1 MEPTT
6 GPSYQVAAP
15 RYLPE
20 IAQAVQR
27 TADFVLA
34 EPPATLVRNAV
45 ARAYSPYN
53 EPPGLLFG
61 SRKTEPF
68 KFEFPKVHP
77 DWGPADEPSFSSR
90 EPESL
95 AKKFL
100 REVRGTIEDSKNV
113 LADREF
119 LMQLRDAEA
128 TGNYPITGYKNVYPR
143 APGFLLGLAVTQWN
157 RDVLPAA
164 KRAGNAATAAT
175 LVASPAITPF
185 AAAVPQALN
194 RVDDAARAA
203 ALTRAAEG
211 TATYSQMQLLEKY
224 AASMAESG
232 GRPDYVGATLEAIYD
247 TAMGSGGTAPMLIG
261 TALNAAE
268 AASIVYESR
277 LLGSL
282 ANDRLGEHR
291 YNGAAETAARAG
303 VAGVSVLG
311 GATTDWWFP
320 RAVSKLPA
328 KAQTAL
334 SSLPSK
340 AVDVVGA
347 ATGAAAGNYI
357 DARLRAADYSRWAPA
372 MEELRDR
379 NRSVY
384 GHPVFR

>member
-1 MEPTT
+1 
-6 GPSYQVAAP
+6 
-15 RYLPE
+15 
-20 IAQAVQR
+20 
-27 TADFVLA
+27 
-34 EPPATLVRNAV
+34 
-45 ARAYSPYN
+45 
-53 EPPGLLFG
+53 
-61 SRKTEPF
+61 
-68 KFEFPKVHP
+68 
-77 DWGPADEPSFSSR
+77 
-90 EPESL
+90 
-95 AKKFL
+95 
-100 REVRGTIEDSKNV
+100 
-113 LADREF
+113 
-119 LMQLRDAEA
+119 
-128 TGNYPITGYKNVYPR
+128 
-143 APGFLLGLAVTQWN
+143 
-157 RDVLPAA
+157 
-164 KRAGNAATAAT
+164 
-175 LVASPAITPF
+175 
-185 AAAVPQALN
+185 
-194 RVDDAARAA
+194 
-203 ALTRAAEG
+203 
-211 TATYSQMQLLEKY
+211 
-224 AASMAESG
+224 
-232 GRPDYVGATLEAIYD
+232 
-247 TAMGSGGTAPMLIG
+247 MLIG

-320 RAVSKLPA
+320 RVVSKLPA